1 MADAKDFQGVR
12 HFESKIE
19 IEKYIDSIGLP
30 RTFIGTVFFMDNLLD
45 PKKGG
50 RLTFPTLSGS
60 LDPTTLFQLMAVD
73 DIGAITAQVFQ
84 NPQRFIGKK
93 INVAGDCLSIGQIKE
108 IYRRVVGKEA
118 RAFRI
123 PTWLLRILNR
133 EFAHQL
139 QWHNDIGWNFSLE
152 EAKSIH
158 PQMTTLGEFLLQHK
172 ITNL

>member
-1 MADAKDFQGVR
+1 MADARDFQGVR
-12 HFESKIE
+12 HFESKRE

-50 RLTFPTLSGS
+50 RMTIPTLSGS
-60 LDPTTLFQLMAVD
+60 LDPTTHFQLLTVD
-73 DIGAITAQVFQ
+73 DIGAIVAQVIE
-84 NPQRFIGKK
+84 NPQRFLGKK
-93 INVAGDCLSIGQIKE
+93 VNIAGDCLSVGQMKE
-108 IYRRVVGKEA
+108 VYRRTVGKEA
-118 RAFRI
+118 KSFRI
-123 PTWLLRILNR
+123 PRWLLRILNG

-139 QWHNDIGWNFSLE
+139 QWHNDTGWDFSLE

-158 PQMTTLGEFLLQHK
+158 PQMTTFEEFLLQHK